1 MPNTDDS
8 TAEIPE
14 ADTPIHRDVAESF
27 ASGAWSFTPG
37 VVDVFDEHVRQS
49 VPFYDAIQ
57 DLVAGLSDWLVPH
70 GGLIADLGAATGT
83 TVSNILHRQ
92 THRDLSA
99 VLYDIEQPMLDQAA
113 KNLATAPARHIDYVC
128 APIQNPPLQHT
139 DADLTLALFTLQFL
153 PLRER
158 VGALHLAR
166 MSARETG
173 ALVVAEKVRP
183 LDSRWHEISHDSSHD
198 WKASHGISSDGIR
211 AKSRALRG
219 VLMPHPQDTLI
230 HSITAAGWHDPEI
243 LFRWHQWVVVGAFA
257 TRCGL

>member
-8 TAEIPE
+8 TAE
-14 ADTPIHRDVAESF
+14 TPVYRDVAESF
-27 ASGAWSFTPG
+27 PAGAWSFTPD
-37 VVDVFDEHVRQS
+37 VVDAFDQHVRAS

-57 DLVAGLSDWLVPH
+57 ELVAGLSDWLLPQ
-70 GGLIADLGAATGT
+70 GGLVADLGASTGT
-83 TVSNILHRQ
+83 TVGNILNRQ
-92 THRDLSA
+92 AHRDLSA
-99 VLYDIEQPMLDQAA
+99 VLYDIEKPMLDRAA
-113 KNLATAPARHIDYVC
+113 ENLAGAPARRVDYVH
-128 APIQNPPLQHT
+128 APIQAPPLVHS

-153 PLRER
+153 SLRDR
-158 VGALHLAR
+158 VAALHLAR

-183 LDSRWHEISHDSSHD
+183 LDSRWHEISTDSSHD

>member
-1 MPNTDDS
+1 VPNTDES
-8 TAEIPE
+8 TVE
-14 ADTPIHRDVAESF
+14 TPLYRDVAESF
-27 ASGAWSFTPG
+27 AAGAWSFTPD
-37 VVDVFDEHVRQS
+37 VVDAFDQHVRAS

-57 DLVAGLSDWLVPH
+57 ELVAELSDWLVPQ
-70 GGLIADLGAATGT
+70 GGLIADLGASTGT
-83 TVSNILHRQ
+83 TVGSILHRQ
-92 THRDLSA
+92 AHRDVAA
-99 VLYDIEQPMLDQAA
+99 VLYDVEQPMLDRAA
-113 KNLATAPARHIDYVC
+113 KNLADAPARNIDYVR

-139 DADLTLALFTLQFL
+139 DADLTLCLFTLQFL

-183 LDSRWHEISHDSSHD
+183 LDSRWHEISTDASHD
-198 WKASHGISSDGIR
+198 WKASHGISPDGIR

-219 VLMPHPQDTLI
+219 VLTPHPQDTLI
-230 HSITAAGWHDPEI
+230 RSITAAGWHDPEI
-243 LFRWHQWVVVGAFA
+243 LFRWHQWVVIGAFA

>member
-1 MPNTDDS
+1 MY
-8 TAEIPE
+8 
-14 ADTPIHRDVAESF
+14 RDVAESF
-27 ASGAWSFTPG
+27 PAGAWSFTPG

-57 DLVAGLSDWLVPH
+57 ELVAGLSDWLVPQN
-70 GGLIADLGAATGT
+70 GLIVDLGASTGT
-83 TVSNILHRQ
+83 TVGNILRRQAHRN
-92 THRDLSA
+92 LSA
-99 VLYDIEQPMLDQAA
+99 VLYDTEKSMLDRASE
-113 KNLATAPARHIDYVC
+113 NLAGAPAQRIDYVH
-128 APIQNPPLQHT
+128 APIQAPPLVHS
-139 DADLTLALFTLQFL
+139 DADMTLSLFTLQFL
-153 PLRER
+153 PLRDR
-158 VGALHLAR
+158 VAALHLAR

-183 LDSRWHEISHDSSHD
+183 LDSRWHEISTDSSHD
-198 WKASHGISSDGIR
+198 WKASHGISPDGIR

-219 VLMPHPQDTLI
+219 VLMPHPQDTLV

>member
-8 TAEIPE
+8 TAE
-14 ADTPIHRDVAESF
+14 TPVYRDVAESF
-27 ASGAWSFTPG
+27 TAGAWAFTPD
-37 VVDVFDEHVRQS
+37 VVDAFDSHVRAS

-57 DLVAGLSDWLVPH
+57 DLVAGLSDWLVPQ
-70 GGLIADLGAATGT
+70 GGLVADLGASTGT
-83 TVSNILHRQ
+83 TVNNILRRQ
-92 THRDLSA
+92 AHRDLSA
-99 VLYDIEQPMLDQAA
+99 VLYDIEKPMLDRAA
-113 KNLATAPARHIDYVC
+113 ENLAEAPARHIDYVH
-128 APIQNPPLQHT
+128 APIQTPPLAHS
-139 DADLTLALFTLQFL
+139 DADLTLSLFTLQFL
-153 PLRER
+153 SLRDR
-158 VGALHLAR
+158 VAALHLAR
-166 MSARETG
+166 LSARETG

-183 LDSRWHEISHDSSHD
+183 LDSRWHEISTDASHD

-219 VLMPHPQDTLI
+219 VLVPHPQDTLI